1 MAKDDPTASAE
12 GASGYATD
20 TESRLADATAS
31 LSTIAGGLCTIHRLA
46 NMALCTGPS
55 DPDGDALLVA
65 IRDLARH
72 YARTLDKCTEV
83 IVGGP
88 AVGCFA
94 DDLAAE

>member
-31 LSTIAGGLCTIHRLA
+31 LLTIVGGLYTIRRLA
-46 NMALCTGPS
+46 DMALCTGPS
-55 DPDGDALLVA
+55 DPDSDAMLVA

-72 YARTLDKCTEV
+72 YGRTLDKCAEV
-83 IVGGP
+83 IGGGP
-88 AVGCFA
+88 AVGYFA